1 MQFPGPAKPPTGI
14 VFDSA
19 MNKIDDALALAMLH
33 GFEGR
38 DEARI
43 AAIGIS
49 NPDLK
54 AAQFCDAVRLF
65 YARAA
70 SGLSAGFTRGLP
82 VGLADGRAAAASPML
97 NVAIRATAVKS
108 IHDTADVT
116 TVIRNALTAQY
127 DGNAAVVLSGPST
140 DLARLLDGYG
150 VKDLIARKVKVLAMA
165 AGAFPD
171 GPPEANIRADVAA
184 ARRLFAE
191 WPTPIVAAG
200 AEIGLGA
207 PFPAA
212 SIDRDF
218 AWSPTHPIAEAYR
231 AYRPMPYDA
240 PTWAMA
246 ALLYA
251 VQPAANF
258 FQLSDRGAIT
268 VLDDGRTQFAASP
281 AGQHR
286 YLILD
291 PAQKDRILGTY
302 TGIAGAKPVERKKKP
317 HAN

>member
-19 MNKIDDALALAMLH
+19 MDKIDDALALALLH
-33 GFEGR
+33 GFDGR

-49 NPDLK
+49 NPNLS
-54 AAQFCDAVRLF
+54 AAQFCDAVRIF
-65 YARAA
+65 YAGAA
-70 SGLSAGFTRGLP
+70 GAGSARGLP
-82 VGLADGRAAAASPML
+82 VGLAQGRSAGASAML
-97 NVAIRATAVKS
+97 SAPVRATVVKS
-108 IHDTADVT
+108 INDTAEVT

-127 DGNAAVVLSGPST
+127 DRNAAVVLSGPAT
-140 DLARLLDGYG
+140 DLAKLLDAYG
-150 VKDLIARKVKVLAMA
+150 AKDLIAHKVKVLSMA

-171 GPPEANIRADVAA
+171 GPPEPNIRANIAA
-184 ARRLFAE
+184 ARRVFAE

-200 AEIGLGA
+200 YEIGTAL

-212 SIDRDF
+212 SIEQDF
-218 AWSPTHPIAEAYR
+218 AWSATHPIADAYR

-251 VQPAANF
+251 VRPKENYF
-258 FQLSDRGAIT
+258 RLSEPGTVT
-268 VLDDGRTQFAASP
+268 VLDDGRTQFRAS
-281 AGQHR
+281 AEGMHR

-291 PAQKDRILGTY
+291 PDRKESIIRTY
-302 TGIAGAKPVERKKKP
+302 TEIASAKPVERKKKL
-317 HAN
+317 AAK

>member
-19 MNKIDDALALAMLH
+19 MDKIDDALALALLH

-43 AAIGIS
+43 AAIAIS
-49 NPDLK
+49 SSNLK
-54 AAQFCDAVRLF
+54 AAQFCDAVRIF
-65 YARAA
+65 YA
-70 SGLSAGFTRGLP
+70 GPAGPGAGSVRGLP
-82 VGLADGRAAAASPML
+82 VGLAEGRSAGASAML
-97 NVAIRATAVKS
+97 SAPVRATVVKS
-108 IHDTADVT
+108 LNDTADVT

-127 DGNAAVVLSGPST
+127 DRNAAAVLSGPAT
-140 DLARLLDGYG
+140 NLAKLLDMYG
-150 VKDLIARKVKVLAMA
+150 AKDLIAHKVKVLSMA

-171 GPPEANIRADVAA
+171 GPPEPNIRAHIAA
-184 ARRLFAE
+184 ARRIFAE

-200 AEIGLGA
+200 YEIGTALR
-207 PFPAA
+207 FPAA
-212 SIDRDF
+212 SIEKDF
-218 AWSPTHPIAEAYR
+218 AWSATHPIVDAYR

-251 VQPAANF
+251 VRPAESY
-258 FQLSDRGAIT
+258 FQLSEPGT
-268 VLDDGRTQFAASP
+268 VTVRDDGRTQFTAS
-281 AGQHR
+281 AEGKHR

-291 PAQKDRILGTY
+291 PDRRERIIRTY
-302 TGIAGAKPVERKKKP
+302 IEIASAKPVERKKKL
-317 HAN
+317 AAK